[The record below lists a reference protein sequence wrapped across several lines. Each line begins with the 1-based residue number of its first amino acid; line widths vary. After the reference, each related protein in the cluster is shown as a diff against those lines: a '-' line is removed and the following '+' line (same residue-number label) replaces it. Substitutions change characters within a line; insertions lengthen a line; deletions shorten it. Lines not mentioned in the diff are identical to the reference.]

1 MAWKKLI
8 TEDDFGGFANPSA
21 TIGGAAVNGAAT
33 TAMRSDS
40 APALG
45 PLTRDLDF
53 GAFKGTNAAD
63 PTAPAHVATKGY
75 VDSVAQGLAPKDSA
89 RLATAAALPAHTRA
103 GSTLTASANGA
114 LSVDGIAVDNGDRIV
129 VKNEGASHLEHG
141 VYVVTDKGSGGTPW
155 ILDRAADADSEGDL
169 LGGSVFIQEG
179 ATNADTLWVMTTD
192 APIVVNT
199 TALTW
204 TQFSSSGAIS
214 AGNGLSKTG
223 NTLDVNVDDATIE
236 INADI
241 LRVKALGITDAH
253 VAAAN
258 KDGVVGTPSLRTL
271 GTGSQQACAG
281 NDGRLSDTRVP
292 AAAQAGTAWAFAD
305 NEITGLRPKGYV
317 TGARPGSAAVGS
329 LIYDTTISRA
339 MIWV

>member
-8 TEDDFGGFANPSA
+8 TEDDFGGFSNPSA

-33 TAMRSDS
+33 TAMRSDA

-63 PTAPAHVATKGY
+63 PTAAPHLATKGY
-75 VDSVAQGLAPKDSA
+75 VDSVAQGLAPKDA
-89 RLATAAALPAHTRA
+89 VRAATT
-103 GSTLTASANGA
+103 GDITLSGA
-114 LSVDGIAVDNGDRIV
+114 QAIDGVAVIAGDRV
-129 VKNEGASHLEHG
+129 LVKNQTVASENG
-141 VYVVTDKGSGGTPW
+141 VYVAAAGAWS
-155 ILDRAADADSEGDL
+155 RATDADSEGDL
-169 LGGSVFIQEG
+169 RGASAFVEEG
-179 ATNADTLWVMTTD
+179 TAGADTLWVLTTN
-192 APIVVNT
+192 APIVVGT

-204 TQFSSSGAIS
+204 TQFAS
-214 AGNGLSKTG
+214 AGDIAGGSALTKTG

-236 INADI
+236 INADT

-258 KDGVVGTPSLRTL
+258 KDGTVGTPSFRTL
-271 GTGSQQACAG
+271 GTGSQQAAAG

-292 AAAQAGTAWAFAD
+292 AAAQAGTAWDFAD
-305 NEITGLRPKGYV
+305 NEVVGLRPKGYT
-317 TGARPGSAAVGS
+317 TGARPGTAAVGRV
-329 LIYDTTISRA
+329 IFDTTIARA
-339 MIWV
+339 LIWV